1 MKKFVT
7 VIQARYKSLRFP
19 GKPLTKIEGLP
30 MIYRVWKQCLKATKR
45 ENVFDSTNDLRI
57 VKGCKNFQL
66 TSSR

>member
-1 MKKFVT
+1 MGCSFNEITSIFKEKEV
-7 VIQARYKSLRFP
+7 KLP
-19 GKPLTKIEGLP
+19 G
-30 MIYRVWKQCLKATKR
+30 KR